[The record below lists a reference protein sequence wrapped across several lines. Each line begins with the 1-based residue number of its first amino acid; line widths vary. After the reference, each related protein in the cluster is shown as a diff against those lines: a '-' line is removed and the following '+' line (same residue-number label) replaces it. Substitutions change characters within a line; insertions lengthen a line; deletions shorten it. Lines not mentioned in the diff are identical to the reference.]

1 MFKRLRTISRC
12 HPAFSIIEIMAVLLI
27 VSLAMIGV
35 ANLAVQSIQAQTIN
49 RGSIIAYQLAQEG
62 IEIVRQIR
70 DTNWLQG
77 KNWKDGI
84 NSGDYCVDY
93 LSPTLRVA
101 SSLNDCPLYFNND
114 NWYYSPVTVAAGSR
128 RSNFK
133 RLISINAATSSASVK
148 ATITWNDRDKVFTY
162 EVETELYDWK

>member
-1 MFKRLRTISRC
+1 MFKQLRTISRC
-12 HPAFSIIEIMAVLLI
+12 RPAFSIIEIMAVLLI

-70 DTNWLQG
+70 DTNWMQG
-77 KNWKDGI
+77 NNWKDGLD
-84 NSGDYCVDY
+84 SGSYCVDY
-93 LSPTLRVA
+93 LSPVLRVA
-101 SSLNDCPLYFNND
+101 SSLNDCPLYFTDD
-114 NWYYSPVTVAAGSR
+114 NWYYSPALAASNSK

-133 RLISINAATSSASVK
+133 RLVSIDAATSSASVR
-148 ATITWNDRDKVFTY
+148 ATITWNDRNNVFTY

>member
-62 IEIVRQIR
+62 IEIVRQ
-70 DTNWLQG
+70 
-77 KNWKDGI
+77 
-84 NSGDYCVDY
+84 
-93 LSPTLRVA
+93 
-101 SSLNDCPLYFNND
+101 
-114 NWYYSPVTVAAGSR
+114 
-128 RSNFK
+128 
-133 RLISINAATSSASVK
+133 
-148 ATITWNDRDKVFTY
+148 
-162 EVETELYDWK
+162 